1 MRFNL
6 FNQGDNEKEMSGGAM
21 FGYALIGFIAIV
33 VIMFIIFA
41 ATKLVGNKN
50 SKEKVE
56 TQVETQVESE
66 EQANTADTTEESI

>member
-1 MRFNL
+1 MV
-6 FNQGDNEKEMSGGAM
+6 
-21 FGYALIGFIAIV
+21 I
-33 VIMFIIFA
+33 IMFIIFA